1 MQRRRARSTSCL
13 LHSTARNRT
22 VASIKN
28 RPNDARRTQTTF
40 WTGVEESK
48 TDAQAGFLDLLVSL
62 CPPMLRI
69 VPVIRPT
76 AKNAKYIRAAGSCT
90 WAVNKGGRLK
100 STCARLCK
108 PINTKSMKIAATNN
122 ILINNIAFISFLC
135 GAARSL
141 FRGHANPSKA
151 SCLPFSGYQRS
162 ERTKGGA
169 TPDAFEQKAPRS
181 SSPPCRRRCRANRA
195 AAQGV
200 ALEIRSAKCAL
211 RIQTVQNSISFA
223 VAARPLLV

>member
-1 MQRRRARSTSCL
+1 MFSTGSIAGRVAMQRRRACSTSCL

-122 ILINNIAFISFLC
+122 ILINNITFIVFCVALHVVCSV
-135 GAARSL
+135 AAPTRRKHPACHSQ
-141 FRGHANPSKA
+141 AI
-151 SCLPFSGYQRS
+151 SGRNAP
-162 ERTKGGA
+162 KGGV
-169 TPDAFEQKAPRS
+169 TP
-181 SSPPCRRRCRANRA
+181 
-195 AAQGV
+195 G
-200 ALEIRSAKCAL
+200 L
-211 RIQTVQNSISFA
+211 
-223 VAARPLLV
+223 